1 MDIATTTTPL
11 QQAKDMSSGSDNA
24 TPNVDESADK
34 IRSDEP
40 AEKLEKNI
48 QAKSLTNEVIF
59 TTSNRFCSS
68 TVKNYLPNLM

>member
-40 AEKLEKNI
+40 AEKLEKDI
-48 QAKSLTNEVIF
+48 QAKSLTNEVKF
-59 TTSNRFCSS
+59 NTSNKFCSS
-68 TVKNYLPNLM
+68 SLQK